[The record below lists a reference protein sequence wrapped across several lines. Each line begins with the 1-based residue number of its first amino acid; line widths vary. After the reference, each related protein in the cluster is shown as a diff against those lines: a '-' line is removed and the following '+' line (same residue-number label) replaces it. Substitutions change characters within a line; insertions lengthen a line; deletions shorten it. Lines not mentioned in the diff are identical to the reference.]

1 MALTLVATSG
11 SGVDQVYRR
20 DAAGKVRL
28 EEADRSEYVLP
39 PVKMK
44 ARFELT
50 GWSEPFE
57 MPDNFNEGQTKTKI
71 TAEWRVAKGLSN
83 TGKAYEGKKFR
94 TMFTYS
100 LNPRSGLA
108 QLLTAMRGDP
118 IAPNETVDLESF
130 IGWQFVGQTRGQQGD
145 PTKFGGIGTDS
156 IEEDSVRPWDGAKAA
171 VRAVVSDDAEDDNPF
186 ADDDE

>member
-20 DAAGKVRL
+20 NAAGKVQL
-28 EEADRSEYVLP
+28 GDADRSEDVLP
-39 PVKMK
+39 PVKMR

-50 GWSEPFE
+50 GRSEAFE
-57 MPDNFNEGQTKTKI
+57 MADNFNEGQMKTKI

-130 IGWQFVGQTRGQQGD
+130 IGWQFVGQTRGQQSD

-156 IEEDSVRPWDGAKAA
+156 IEEDSVRPWDGAKVA
-171 VRAVVSDDAEDDNPF
+171 VKAVVSDDAEDDNPF
-186 ADDDE
+186 SDDDD